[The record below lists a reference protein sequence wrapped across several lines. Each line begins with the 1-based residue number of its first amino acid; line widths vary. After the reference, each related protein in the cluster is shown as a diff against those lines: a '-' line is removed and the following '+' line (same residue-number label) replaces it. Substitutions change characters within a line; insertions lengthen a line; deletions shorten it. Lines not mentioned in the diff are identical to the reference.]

1 MPPAGAQERTLQDWT
16 SGAPKWAAVAALGL
30 ASVGALAYSITR
42 DARPWRAVSPP
53 ATAEAQ
59 PPAALTPV
67 VANTSARA
75 PAASDS
81 PVAIRRT
88 VNINTANAAELELLP
103 GVGPELAKRIVEHR
117 TRYGAFKRV
126 DDLDAVRG
134 IGARMLERVRPF
146 AAVE

>member
-1 MPPAGAQERTLQDWT
+1 MARQDPDWT
-16 SGAPKWAAVAALGL
+16 DGAPKWAAVAALGL
-30 ASVGALAYSITR
+30 ASVAALAYSITR
-42 DARPWRAVSPP
+42 DARPWRVVAPP
-53 ATAEAQ
+53 ATTAAQ
-59 PPAALTPV
+59 PPAVLAPV
-67 VANTSARA
+67 VTSASPAA
-75 PAASDS
+75 PAATDA